1 VSEFALSS
9 QSLAAQPLPDQKL
22 SDQTLADPSLSN
34 QSLPNQTLADF
45 VNRLGS
51 TAIAPGSGAAGAVA
65 LALAAGCVAKA
76 FAISYRHTNASGLRE
91 AADHARSLAA
101 IALEGAQRDG
111 DDFRRWLQ
119 SHSAPAAEALRQDAR
134 KLLCLSSVL
143 QELIATHRP
152 AVIPS
157 LAADLC
163 AALDFIAAFE
173 AIETRNSGELPANSF
188 MAVAVP
194 GNHT

>member
-1 VSEFALSS
+1 MRSD
-9 QSLAAQPLPDQKL
+9 QSL
-22 SDQTLADPSLSN
+22 SDQTLAD
-34 QSLPNQTLADF
+34 F
-45 VNRLGS
+45 VKRLGS
-51 TAIAPGSGAAGAVA
+51 TAVAPGSGAAGAVA

-76 FAISYRHTNASGLRE
+76 FSISYRHTNASELRE
-91 AADHARSLAA
+91 ATDHARSLAT

-111 DDFRRWLQ
+111 DDFRRWLA

-143 QELIATHRP
+143 RELIATYGA

-157 LAADLC
+157 LTADLG

-173 AIETRNSGELPANSF
+173 AIETRNDGELPVNS
-188 MAVAVP
+188 
-194 GNHT
+194 

>member
-1 VSEFALSS
+1 LRDQTVTDQSPSS
-9 QSLAAQPLPDQKL
+9 RSL
-22 SDQTLADPSLSN
+22 SD
-34 QSLPNQTLADF
+34 QTLADF
-45 VNRLGS
+45 VNRLAS

-76 FAISYRHTNASGLRE
+76 FAISYRHTSASELRE
-91 AADHARSLAA
+91 AADHARSLAT
-101 IALEGAQRDG
+101 IALAGAQRDG

-157 LAADLC
+157 LAADLA

-173 AIETRNSGELPANSF
+173 AIETRNDGELPANPPPT
-188 MAVAVP
+188 VAVL
-194 GNHT
+194 GNHTK

>member
-1 VSEFALSS
+1 MSDSAVSS
-9 QSLAAQPLPDQKL
+9 QSL
-22 SDQTLADPSLSN
+22 SDQTLAN
-34 QSLPNQTLADF
+34 F

-51 TAIAPGSGAAGAVA
+51 TSVAPGSGAAGAVA

-76 FAISYRHTNASGLRE
+76 FSISHRHHMSASGLLE
-91 AADHARSLAA
+91 AADHARSLAT
-101 IALEGAQRDG
+101 IALESAQRDG
-111 DDFRRWLQ
+111 DDFRRWLA

-157 LAADLC
+157 LTADLG

-173 AIETRNSGELPANSF
+173 AIETRNDGELPANTR

-194 GNHT
+194 GNHTRKIP